1 MEIFSIQCFAGLGFE
16 QVIIKVRLDHAI
28 KRKQSS
34 DSAGDRISFSEACA
48 VSSFFVT

>member
-1 MEIFSIQCFAGLGFE
+1 MEIFSMQCFAGLGFE
-16 QVIIKVRLDHAI
+16 RYLKVRLDQAL

-34 DSAGDRISFSEACA
+34 DSVGDRVSFGEACA